1 MNNFFV
7 GRHGESMISTVA
19 DLVIPMSLWTYI
31 KYLAMPIQM
40 CINYIPILV
49 ETYAYGIPVMSHG
62 YAYGIPM
69 LV

>member
-1 MNNFFV
+1 
-7 GRHGESMISTVA
+7 
-19 DLVIPMSLWTYI
+19 
-31 KYLAMPIQM
+31 MPIQM